1 MSMLRNLFLVLL
13 LLSLTTT
20 VALAGEA
27 EEFTL
32 YPGTPKDPYTLY
44 FPIEL
49 TQPGQ
54 IKASAVILSS
64 RPELGPRDR
73 LFFYLAD
80 YRAFGK
86 VSPDGWKK
94 WLNKAN
100 KYNPV
105 EHLAGDE
112 LRGFVR
118 GMKSMKDSLLGKKKK
133 RKKMPKYFHRGA
145 VYSSRGR
152 SLTHNVDAPELAAT
166 GGRYVLI
173 LKNASRAEVKKKLTL
188 SYPGAKAANPRAS
201 LPDLVVKALWLN
213 PEKKVVVLVKNEG
226 AQGLTG
232 DVYARKGKAAVSL
245 MLKRNGQG
253 WGGATLPGIDPG
265 RHLMNPKACVVYT
278 SNLTITQLTRVT
290 ATIDPARQLAERN
303 RRNNSLTRELGQ

>member
-1 MSMLRNLFLVLL
+1 MSIFRNLLLILVFV
-13 LLSLTTT
+13 SLTATAA
-20 VALAGEA
+20 VADEV

-44 FPIEL
+44 FPVEL
-49 TQPGQ
+49 TEPGQ
-54 IKASAVILSS
+54 IKAEAVILSS
-64 RPELGPRDR
+64 RPELGPHDR
-73 LFFYLAD
+73 LFFFLAD

-86 VSPDGWKK
+86 VSPEGWKK

-133 RKKMPKYFHRGA
+133 KKKMPKYFYRGA
-145 VYSSRGR
+145 AYSSRGR
-152 SLTHNVDAPELAAT
+152 TLTHNVDAPELAAT

-173 LKNASRAEVKKKLTL
+173 LKNASRSEVQKKLTL
-188 SYPGAKAANPRAS
+188 AYPGARAANTRAS
-201 LPDLVVKALWLN
+201 LPDLAVKALWLN
-213 PEKKVVVLVKNEG
+213 AKGQVVVLVKNEG
-226 AQGLTG
+226 AEGLTG

-245 MLKRNGQG
+245 MLTRNGKS
-253 WGGATLPGIDPG
+253 WGGATLQGIDPG

-278 SNLTITQLTRVT
+278 TNLVISHPTKVT
-290 ATIDPARQLAERN
+290 ATIDPNRQLRERN
-303 RRNNSLTRELGQ
+303 SRNNTLIREFGK

>member
-1 MSMLRNLFLVLL
+1 MSFLRDLMLMLV
-13 LLSLTTT
+13 LLSLTATAA
-20 VALAGEA
+20 VAAEV

-49 TQPGQ
+49 TEPGQ

-64 RPELGPRDR
+64 RPELGSHDR
-73 LFFYLAD
+73 LYFFLAD
-80 YRAFGK
+80 HRAFGK
-86 VSPDGWKK
+86 VSPEGWKK

-133 RKKMPKYFHRGA
+133 KKKMPKYFHRGA
-145 VYSSRGR
+145 AYYARGGG
-152 SLTHNVDAPELAAT
+152 LTHNVDAPELAAT

-173 LKNASRAEVKKKLTL
+173 LKNASRAEVQKRLTL
-188 SYPGAKAANPRAS
+188 TYPGAKAANTRAS

-213 PEKKVVVLVKNEG
+213 AKGQVVVLVKNEG
-226 AQGLTG
+226 AHGLSG

-245 MLKRNGQG
+245 MLSRNDKS
-253 WGGATLPGIDPG
+253 WGGATLQGIDPG

-278 SNLTITQLTRVT
+278 SNLVISQPTKVK
-290 ATIDPARQLAERN
+290 AVIDPNRQLKERN
-303 RRNNSLTRELGQ
+303 RRNNTLIRTFGK